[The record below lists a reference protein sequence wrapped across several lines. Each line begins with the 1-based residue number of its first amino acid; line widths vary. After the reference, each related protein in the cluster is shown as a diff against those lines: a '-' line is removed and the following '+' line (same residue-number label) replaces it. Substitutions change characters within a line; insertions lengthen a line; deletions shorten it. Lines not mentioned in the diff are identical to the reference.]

1 MTCPDLIYT
10 MYDMIL
16 ESSYNIIIIG
26 LGSLVGAL
34 VGFVG
39 YNVYEIILKK
49 HYILRPLNYL
59 HQIINDGVV
68 IGGALLTLIWIL
80 NK

>member
-1 MTCPDLIYT
+1 MTCPDLIYA
-10 MYDMIL
+10 MYNMIL
-16 ESSYNIIIIG
+16 EASYNIILIG

-59 HQIINDGVV
+59 HQIINDGMVV
-68 IGGALLTLIWIL
+68 GALLTLIWIF

>member
-1 MTCPDLIYT
+1 MTCPDLIYA
-10 MYDMIL
+10 MYNMIL
-16 ESSYNIIIIG
+16 EASYNIILIG

-39 YNVYEIILKK
+39 YNVYEIVLKK

-59 HQIINDGVV
+59 HQIINDGMVV
-68 IGGALLTLIWIL
+68 GALLTLIWIF